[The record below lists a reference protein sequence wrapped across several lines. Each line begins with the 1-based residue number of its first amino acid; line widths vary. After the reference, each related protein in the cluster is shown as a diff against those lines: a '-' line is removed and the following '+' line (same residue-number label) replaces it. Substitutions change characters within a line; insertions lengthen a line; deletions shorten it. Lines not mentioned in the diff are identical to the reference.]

1 MDSKIVLVGIGH
13 VFNLDKQIKDIVRK
27 EMPDAIALE
36 LDVER
41 ANALIHRKKGRA
53 PFFYSL
59 LAKVQNLIARK
70 FGVETGK
77 EMLSSIE
84 IAKELDIPIIYID
97 MNSRRVMDK
106 LWRAI
111 SLKKKIMIIL
121 SSFLSIFYR
130 KGEIEKKIKE
140 FKSDEFTEELE
151 KHFPEIKKI
160 LIDERNEYMAENLKN
175 YAKKYDKIVAIV
187 GEGHIKGLK
196 DLLENFVELE
206 IIHLSQLIS

>member
-1 MDSKIVLVGIGH
+1 
-13 VFNLDKQIKDIVRK
+13 
-27 EMPDAIALE
+27 
-36 LDVER
+36 
-41 ANALIHRKKGRA
+41 
-53 PFFYSL
+53 
-59 LAKVQNLIARK
+59 
-70 FGVETGK
+70 
-77 EMLSSIE
+77 
-84 IAKELDIPIIYID
+84 
-97 MNSRRVMDK
+97 MDK
-106 LWRAI
+106 LWRAM

-140 FKSDEFTEELE
+140 FKSDEFMEELE